1 MTVIKNEDWLDILQN
16 TDYIP
21 LEEEDNLYQSYRFVD
36 LDINKVTIRNFKDK
50 LPESLLEQV
59 EMFIPPSG
67 SFGTEDLRRYLDL
80 IRNYET
86 STTDLMLG
94 LSLADQIRIT
104 FSDMR
109 TSTICDRYPD
119 INLAEKRRYRCVAEY
134 LIRQGELTK
143 LRDKEGKLIK
153 KIGNM
158 QKAVVLYQPL
168 PKLLETLK
176 KSKLDDLIKSIP
188 KDQSEK
194 KNLKIDRLKYRIK
207 TMTNRRN
214 QLLLKLFKNTTGETE
229 DKLLQ
234 LSIERVLA
242 DQLEYFK
249 KFYSNEGPGVIV
261 FRPDFPEKEQ
271 MEYVSVNRLINIL
284 EKAKEAGQNCEIISK
299 AINMAEAVDGEKEG
313 LFIIED
319 EKDTQLFR
327 INPERMVG
335 SLL

>member
-109 TSTICDRYPD
+109 TSTICDRYPE

-143 LRDKEGKLIK
+143 LRDEDGKLIK

-176 KSKLDDLIKSIP
+176 KSGLEHLIKSIP
-188 KDQSEK
+188 KVQNEK
-194 KNLKIDRLKYRIK
+194 K
-207 TMTNRRN
+207 
-214 QLLLKLFKNTTGETE
+214 
-229 DKLLQ
+229 
-234 LSIERVLA
+234 
-242 DQLEYFK
+242 
-249 KFYSNEGPGVIV
+249 
-261 FRPDFPEKEQ
+261 PE
-271 MEYVSVNRLINIL
+271 S
-284 EKAKEAGQNCEIISK
+284 
-299 AINMAEAVDGEKEG
+299 
-313 LFIIED
+313 
-319 EKDTQLFR
+319 
-327 INPERMVG
+327 
-335 SLL
+335 